1 MRILPSKL
9 QASLGRVLA
18 NARRGRRGRRGRLTQ
33 RGMTLLEIMIVLAIL
48 ALIMG
53 LVVGP
58 KVMKLFSKS
67 KEDIVAATVRKYA
80 SEAFPLWSQANPDK
94 ACPPSI
100 EALNEYMNNKENK
113 DAWGQPYRLLCGANL
128 PAGAQ
133 GIAIASNGP
142 DQKENTADDLKSW

>member
-1 MRILPSKL
+1 MRTFLSQL
-9 QASLGRVLA
+9 QARRA
-18 NARRGRRGRRGRLTQ
+18 RARRSSHATARRRGQ

-67 KEDIVAATVRKYA
+67 KEDIVAATVKKYA

-94 ACPPSI
+94 ACPASI

-142 DQKENTADDLKSW
+142 DQKENTPDDIKSW